1 MKIKVNQLLKNKKVL
16 YIVLFF
22 TLMNIFGYLLLGD
35 INAILFFVGAGLV
48 TTYFTKNMIL
58 VMLSAMLLTNL
69 FAVITNKKINEGYD
83 HGNRLDDIKDM
94 EGDIKDMEGDIKDME
109 GKLKLEAFKEGIM
122 SDCLA
127 NGNCS
132 DGFSRVNK
140 KNSKEDIVYENV
152 KGVNQRNAYKEV
164 TNVKK
169 EPVKKE
175 RVKKEK
181 NKLLENVLGTNKD
194 LNDLD
199 KDIGD
204 IENKQMLAMQSIEKL
219 APLMNVA
226 NDMLKRLENLKEK
239 QTPAKMPKL

>member
-69 FAVITNKKINEGYD
+69 FAVITNKKINEG
-83 HGNRLDDIKDM
+83 
-94 EGDIKDMEGDIKDME
+94 
-109 GKLKLEAFKEGIM
+109 FKEGNVVHDLKNTQGQLEEGFKEGNM
-122 SDCLA
+122 SDCIA
-127 NGNCS
+127 NGNC

-175 RVKKEK
+175 PVKKEK

>member
-69 FAVITNKKINEGYD
+69 FAVITNKKINEGFKQGRGD
-83 HGNRLDDIKDM
+83 ALKDL
-94 EGDIKDMEGDIKDME
+94 EKAKASLKDPFTDNLGD
-109 GKLKLEAFKEGIM
+109 
-122 SDCLA
+122 CVA

-175 RVKKEK
+175 PVKKEK

>member
-69 FAVITNKKINEGYD
+69 FAVITNKKINEGFKAGRGD
-83 HGNRLDDIKDM
+83 ALKDLEKAKASLKDPFLDD
-94 EGDIKDMEGDIKDME
+94 
-109 GKLKLEAFKEGIM
+109 
-122 SDCLA
+122 CVA

-175 RVKKEK
+175 PVKKEK

>member
-69 FAVITNKKINEGYD
+69 FAVITNKKINEG
-83 HGNRLDDIKDM
+83 
-94 EGDIKDMEGDIKDME
+94 
-109 GKLKLEAFKEGIM
+109 FKEGNAM
-122 SDCLA
+122 KDLEKAKTSLKDPFTDNLDDCVA
-127 NGNCS
+127 NGNC

-175 RVKKEK
+175 PVKKEK

>member
-83 HGNRLDDIKDM
+83 HGNRLDHIKDM
-94 EGDIKDMEGDIKDME
+94 EGQ
-109 GKLKLEAFKEGIM
+109 LEPFKEGNGNM

>member
-69 FAVITNKKINEGYD
+69 FSVITNKKINEGFKED
-83 HGNRLDDIKDM
+83 NA
-94 EGDIKDMEGDIKDME
+94 
-109 GKLKLEAFKEGIM
+109 LKNLENIQGQVELEAFKEGNGNM